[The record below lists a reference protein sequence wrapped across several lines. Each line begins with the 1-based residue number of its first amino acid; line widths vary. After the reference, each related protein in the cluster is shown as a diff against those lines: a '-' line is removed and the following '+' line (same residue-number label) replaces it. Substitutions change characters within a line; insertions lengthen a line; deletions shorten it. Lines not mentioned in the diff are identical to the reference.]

1 MTALF
6 IFLWLLVGA
15 ILAFLYLVHE
25 HRTGWINEEDQMWA
39 FIIFLIPIL
48 GLAALLAYAGC
59 WLMGAVARFIQE
71 KF

>member
-6 IFLWLLVGA
+6 IFLYLLVGA

-25 HRTGWINEEDQMWA
+25 HKTGWINQEDQMWA
-39 FIIFLIPIL
+39 FIIFLIPLI
-48 GLAALLAYAGC
+48 GLAGLLAFAGS